1 MSKKGP
7 RQCGGGPFLF
17 GTGLSGNSLQKQQ
30 REQYLMA
37 EIWSIT
43 VIVGPIILI
52 AAIIYA
58 WLRNR
63 NARKATKRKAD
74 RGAERLQEKVERDQ
88 TPV

>member
-1 MSKKGP
+1 
-7 RQCGGGPFLF
+7 
-17 GTGLSGNSLQKQQ
+17 
-30 REQYLMA
+30 MA
-37 EIWSIT
+37 GIWSVV

-63 NARKATKRKAD
+63 NASKANLRQAD
-74 RGAERLQEKVERDQ
+74 RATERLQEKIERDQ

>member
-1 MSKKGP
+1 
-7 RQCGGGPFLF
+7 
-17 GTGLSGNSLQKQQ
+17 
-30 REQYLMA
+30 MA

-52 AAIIYA
+52 AAIVYA

>member
-1 MSKKGP
+1 
-7 RQCGGGPFLF
+7 
-17 GTGLSGNSLQKQQ
+17 
-30 REQYLMA
+30 MA

-63 NARKATKRKAD
+63 NARKSTLREAD
-74 RGAERLQEKVERDQ
+74 RGAKRVQEKVERDQ
-88 TPV
+88 TPL